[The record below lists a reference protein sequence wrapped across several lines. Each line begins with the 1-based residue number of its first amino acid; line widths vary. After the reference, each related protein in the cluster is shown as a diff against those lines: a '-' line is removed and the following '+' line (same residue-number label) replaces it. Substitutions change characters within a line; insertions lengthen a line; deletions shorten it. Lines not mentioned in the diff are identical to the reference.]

1 MSTDTG
7 VLLSFCSPVFWQ
19 FRKVIPL
26 WIFFFFSCT
35 GILFARSEADLAFEI
50 DVYAA
55 KASGIVKW
63 FEEKYPDLRN
73 WAEEVGQGLL
83 VDAGIDESTGL
94 VDNNLT
100 DFSLFIRSQSESMGP
115 VRKERG
121 AQSDDQLF
129 CYFYL
134 GKQLHLPNISKWLSQ
149 SISLNLG
156 PQKTEEI
163 LSVSSLTENNFE
175 ITLPSFIALLP
186 PISQGIY
193 SGLDSNFSI
202 KVINEPK
209 GAQVVLKLSS
219 FESFDSVWGHKQL
232 DENNSTLPILLREHH
247 INFYADVSEFSSH
260 KLLRGYKPPATIQ
273 ANFSGLK
280 EVGWGASFLES
291 SIVIE
296 TVLVFKNQESAGKA
310 FGYCQNSSDILKLAL
325 SQEGKRQAALFLIN
339 QLHAWH
345 EGNQIKATLEINS
358 TDMEELIPLGLSYFI
373 PPVPLPIK
381 SRSF

>member
-7 VLLSFCSPVFWQ
+7 VILSFCSPVFWQ
-19 FRKVIPL
+19 FRKVIAL

-35 GILFARSEADLAFEI
+35 GLFARSEADLAFEI
-50 DVYAA
+50 DVYAV

-94 VDNNLT
+94 VGNNLT
-100 DFSLFIRSQSESMGP
+100 DFSLFIRSQSESMGH
-115 VRKERG
+115 VRKEMG
-121 AQSDDQLF
+121 AQSEDQVF
-129 CYFYL
+129 CYLYL
-134 GKQLHLPNISKWLSQ
+134 GKQLHLPSLSKWLSR

-156 PQKTEEI
+156 SRKTEEI

-186 PISQGIY
+186 PISQAIY
-193 SGLDSNFSI
+193 SGLDTNFSI

-209 GAQVVLKLSS
+209 GAEVVLKLSS
-219 FESFDSVWGHKQL
+219 FESFDSVWGQKQL
-232 DENNSTLPILLREHH
+232 DENNSTLPNLFNEHH
-247 INFYADVSEFSSH
+247 LNFYADVSEFSSH

-280 EVGWGASFLES
+280 EVGWGASFLEA

-296 TVLVFKNQESAGKA
+296 SVLVFKNQESAAKA

-325 SQEGKRQAALFLIN
+325 SLGGNRQAALFLIN
-339 QLHAWH
+339 QLNARHV
-345 EGNQIKATLEINS
+345 GNQIKATLEVNS

-373 PPVPLPIK
+373 PPVSLPIK